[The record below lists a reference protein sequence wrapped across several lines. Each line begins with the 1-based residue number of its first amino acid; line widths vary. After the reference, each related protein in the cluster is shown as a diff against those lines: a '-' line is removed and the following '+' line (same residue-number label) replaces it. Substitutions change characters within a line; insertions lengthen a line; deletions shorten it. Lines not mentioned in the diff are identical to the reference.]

1 MSNKSRMIARATII
15 GLMLGVAPV
24 ASALGQQTNNGQ
36 PQAAQGVAPQQL
48 IHQAANGQS
57 VGQPASMVAAPV
69 QPPLAA
75 SAVDPAPAEPTSIIS
90 AAAADQIDAARVRME
105 EEAKEARALEEK
117 AAALKA
123 GDYFWQ
129 PERAPSGEVEMV
141 VSIEEQKAY
150 VFRAGKLIGVTT
162 VSTGKRGHRTPTGSF
177 TILQKNR
184 RHFSNLYN
192 NAPMPNMQRLTW
204 GGIALHA
211 GALPGYPASHG
222 CVRLPME
229 FSKALFGVTRLG
241 GRVHIVAGT
250 PGSAADALAFATG
263 RGGSVQMASAR

>member
-24 ASALGQQTNNGQ
+24 ASAVGQETVL
-36 PQAAQGVAPQQL
+36 PAV
-48 IHQAANGQS
+48 NGQS
-57 VGQPASMVAAPV
+57 AGQSASMVSV

-75 SAVDPAPAEPTSIIS
+75 APATATVPLEDPASIIS
-90 AAAADQIDAARVRME
+90 AAAAGELEAARVRME
-105 EEAKEARALEEK
+105 ADAKEARAFEEK
-117 AAALKA
+117 AAALKP
-123 GDYFWQ
+123 GDYLWN
-129 PERAPSGEVEMV
+129 PDRSPSGEVEMV

-150 VFRAGKLIGVTT
+150 VFRAGKLIAVTT

-222 CVRLPME
+222 CVRLPLE
-229 FSKALFGVTRLG
+229 FSRMLFGVTKMG

-250 PGSAADALAFATG
+250 PASASDALALATG
-263 RGGSVQMASAR
+263 RGRNIQVASAR

>member
-1 MSNKSRMIARATII
+1 MSNKSRKIARATII
-15 GLMLGVAPV
+15 ALMLGVAPV
-24 ASALGQQTNNGQ
+24 ASAVGQQN
-36 PQAAQGVAPQQL
+36 PAVSVIPPQQL
-48 IHQAANGQS
+48 VAQAVNGER
-57 VGQPASMVAAPV
+57 QPASMGEN
-69 QPPLAA
+69 
-75 SAVDPAPAEPTSIIS
+75 PAPAPSPQSDPASIIS
-90 AAAADQIDAARVRME
+90 AAAADELSAARLRME
-105 EEAKEARALEEK
+105 QEAKEARELEEK
-117 AAALKA
+117 AAALKPGA
-123 GDYFWQ
+123 FVWK
-129 PERAPSGEVEMV
+129 PERAEAGDVEVV

-150 VFRAGKLIGVTT
+150 VFRADRLIGVST

-211 GALPGYPASHG
+211 GQLPGYPASHG

-229 FSKALFGVTRLG
+229 FSKLLFGATRLG

-250 PGSAADALAFATG
+250 PSSAADALAFATG
-263 RGGSVQMASAR
+263 RRRGGVQVASAN

>member
-24 ASALGQQTNNGQ
+24 ASALGQQASTAQ
-36 PQAAQGVAPQQL
+36 PAPGQGVGPQQL
-48 IHQAANGQS
+48 IHQAASGQP
-57 VGQPASMVAAPV
+57 VGQPASMVEAPA
-69 QPPLAA
+69 QPPLAG
-75 SAVDPAPAEPTSIIS
+75 PAPAAEPASVIGT
-90 AAAADQIDAARVRME
+90 AAAEEMDAARIRLDA
-105 EEAKEARALEEK
+105 EAKEARALEEK
-117 AAALKA
+117 AAALKPGA
-123 GDYFWQ
+123 YLWQ
-129 PERAPSGEVEMV
+129 PDRSPSGEVEMV
-141 VSIEEQKAY
+141 VSIAEQKAY

-162 VSTGKRGHRTPTGSF
+162 VSTGKKGHRTPTGSF

-204 GGIALHA
+204 DGIALHA

-222 CVRLPME
+222 CVRLPLE
-229 FSKALFGVTRLG
+229 FSKTLFGVTRLG

-250 PGSAADALAFATG
+250 PGSAADALAYATG
-263 RGGSVQMASAR
+263 RGGAVRVASAG

>member
-1 MSNKSRMIARATII
+1 MAHRSLSAGELQSGTEFKRVGKMSNKSRMIARATII
-15 GLMLGVAPV
+15 GLMLSAAPM
-24 ASALGQQTNNGQ
+24 ASA
-36 PQAAQGVAPQQL
+36 
-48 IHQAANGQS
+48 
-57 VGQPASMVAAPV
+57 VGQPASTIETPVAEP
-69 QPPLAA
+69 A
-75 SAVDPAPAEPTSIIS
+75 SAQEQASIII
-90 AAAADQIDAARVRME
+90 AAAADEARAEQGRME
-105 EEAKEARALEEK
+105 AEAKEARELEEK
-117 AAALKA
+117 AAALKPGA
-123 GDYFWQ
+123 FLWNPDRS
-129 PERAPSGEVEMV
+129 PEGEVELV

-150 VFRAGKLIGVTT
+150 VFRADKLIGVTT

-229 FSKALFGVTRLG
+229 FSKILFGVTKMG

-250 PGSAADALAFATG
+250 PKSAADALAFATG
-263 RGGSVQMASAR
+263 RGGTIQMASAR

>member
-1 MSNKSRMIARATII
+1 MSHKSRMIARATII

-24 ASALGQQTNNGQ
+24 ASAIGQETVL
-36 PQAAQGVAPQQL
+36 P
-48 IHQAANGQS
+48 AANGQS
-57 VGQPASMVAAPV
+57 AGQSASMVSV

-75 SAVDPAPAEPTSIIS
+75 APAPAPVEDPASIIS
-90 AAAADQIDAARVRME
+90 AAAAGELEAARVRME
-105 EEAKEARALEEK
+105 ADAKEARAFEEK
-117 AAALKA
+117 AAALKP
-123 GDYFWQ
+123 GDYLWN
-129 PERAPSGEVEMV
+129 PDRSPSGEVEMV

-150 VFRAGKLIGVTT
+150 VFRAGKLIAVTT

-229 FSKALFGVTRLG
+229 FSRLLFGVTSLG
-241 GRVHIVAGT
+241 GNVHIIRDT
-250 PGSAADALAFATG
+250 PPSAAGALTFATG
-263 RGGSVQMASAR
+263 RDPSRRGAPMSLASARR

>member
-15 GLMLGVAPV
+15 GLMIGVAPV
-24 ASALGQQTNNGQ
+24 ASA
-36 PQAAQGVAPQQL
+36 
-48 IHQAANGQS
+48 
-57 VGQPASMVAAPV
+57 VGQPVSAADAPAQPPIAAPIESED
-69 QPPLAA
+69 QAR
-75 SAVDPAPAEPTSIIS
+75 IIT
-90 AAAADQIDAARVRME
+90 AAAAKEVEAEQTRME
-105 EEAKEARALEEK
+105 AEAKEARALEEK
-117 AAALKA
+117 AAALKPGA
-123 GDYFWQ
+123 FLWV
-129 PERAPSGEVEMV
+129 PERAPEGAVELV

-162 VSTGKRGHRTPTGSF
+162 VSTGKRGHSTPTGSF

-229 FSKALFGVTRLG
+229 FSRILFGATKMG
-241 GRVHIVAGT
+241 GEVHIVS
-250 PGSAADALAFATG
+250 GSPAAAADALAFATG
-263 RGGSVQMASAR
+263 RSRAVQIASAR

>member
-15 GLMLGVAPV
+15 GLMLGAAPV
-24 ASALGQQTNNGQ
+24 ASAVGQQASTAQ
-36 PQAAQGVAPQQL
+36 PAPSAGVAPQQL

-57 VGQPASMVAAPV
+57 VGQPASMVEA
-69 QPPLAA
+69 PLASPA
-75 SAVDPAPAEPTSIIS
+75 AADPVSIIS
-90 AAAADQIDAARVRME
+90 AAGADELGAARIRVE
-105 EEAKEARALEEK
+105 AEAKEARELEEK
-117 AAALKA
+117 AAALKPGA
-123 GDYFWQ
+123 YLWQ
-129 PERAPSGEVEMV
+129 PDRSPSGEVEMV
-141 VSIEEQKAY
+141 VSIAEQKAY

-162 VSTGKRGHRTPTGSF
+162 VSTGKKGHRTPTGSF

-204 GGIALHA
+204 DGIALHA

-222 CVRLPME
+222 CVRLPLE
-229 FSKALFGVTRLG
+229 FSKTLFGVTRLG

-250 PGSAADALAFATG
+250 PGSAAEALAFATG
-263 RGGSVQMASAR
+263 RGGSIQVASAR

>member
-1 MSNKSRMIARATII
+1 MGNKSRKIARATII
-15 GLMLGVAPV
+15 AMMVGVAPFG
-24 ASALGQQTNNGQ
+24 SAIGQETGD
-36 PQAAQGVAPQQL
+36 AAAPGVPPQQL
-48 IHQAANGQS
+48 IHQAANRQT
-57 VGQPASMVAAPV
+57 VGRPASMAEAPV

-75 SAVDPAPAEPTSIIS
+75 PAPAPAPAQDPASIIT
-90 AAAADQIDAARVRME
+90 AAAVQEVEATRLRIEA
-105 EEAKEARALEEK
+105 EAKEARELEEK
-117 AAALKA
+117 AAALKP
-123 GDYFWQ
+123 GKFIWNPD
-129 PERAPSGEVEMV
+129 RSPSGEVEVV

-150 VFRAGKLIGVTT
+150 VFRADKLIGVTT

-229 FSKALFGVTRLG
+229 FSKVLFGVTKMG
-241 GRVHIVAGT
+241 GRVHIVAGA
-250 PGSAADALAFATG
+250 PAAAADALAYATG
-263 RGGSVQMASAR
+263 RRGAIQVASAQ

>member
-1 MSNKSRMIARATII
+1 MSNKSRTIARASILA
-15 GLMLGVAPV
+15 LMLGVAP
-24 ASALGQQTNNGQ
+24 
-36 PQAAQGVAPQQL
+36 
-48 IHQAANGQS
+48 
-57 VGQPASMVAAPV
+57 
-69 QPPLAA
+69 AA
-75 SAVDPAPAEPTSIIS
+75 SAVGQEVNPPAVEIGAAVPSPAEDPASVIG
-90 AAAADQIDAARVRME
+90 AAAASEMEAARIRIE
-105 EEAKEARALEEK
+105 AEAKEAREYEEK
-117 AAALKA
+117 AAALKPGA
-123 GDYFWQ
+123 FLWN
-129 PERAPSGEVEMV
+129 PERAPSGDVEVV
-141 VSIEEQKAY
+141 VSIADQKAY
-150 VFRAGKLIGVTT
+150 VFRADKLIAVTT

-229 FSKALFGVTRLG
+229 FSRKLFGVTSMG

-250 PGSAADALAFATG
+250 PERAADALAFATG
-263 RGGSVQMASAR
+263 RGRNIQVASSGK